1 MEEENPPEV
10 TTFPPLESDFISHHE
25 VMKSLIVHLCRSLLL
40 FVGWRIISA
49 QNPKQK
55 QEIQFLK

>member
-10 TTFPPLESDFISHHE
+10 TTFSPLESEFISHHG
-25 VMKSLIVHLCRSLLL
+25 VLKSLIVHLSLLL
-40 FVGWRIISA
+40 FVGPRIISA

-55 QEIQFLK
+55 QEIQF